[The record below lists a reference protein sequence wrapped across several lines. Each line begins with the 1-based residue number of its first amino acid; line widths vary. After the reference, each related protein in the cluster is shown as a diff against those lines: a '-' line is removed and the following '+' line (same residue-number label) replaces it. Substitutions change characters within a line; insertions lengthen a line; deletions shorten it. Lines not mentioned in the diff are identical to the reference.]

1 MIKLKSLLKEQ
12 TYDLGG
18 MKTSVQLVDIF
29 YSLHMNERG
38 DIYAYPQDQTRLV
51 KALDRFG
58 DKPVIENILNKIN
71 NKYGNKGFYLFQQGT
86 IDPTQPLVFVY
97 VPNDQA

>member
-1 MIKLKSLLKEQ
+1 MIKLKTLLKEQ

-18 MKTSVQLVDIF
+18 MKTSVHLVDVF
-29 YSLHMNERG
+29 YSLHMNEKG

-58 DKPVIENILNKIN
+58 EEPVVNILLNKIN
-71 NKYGNKGFYLFQQGT
+71 NKYGETGFYLYKQGEL
-86 IDPTQPLVFVY
+86 DPTKPLTFLF
-97 VPNDQA
+97 VPND

>member
-12 TYDLGG
+12 TYNLGG
-18 MKTSVQLVDIF
+18 MKTSVQLVDVY
-29 YSLHMNERG
+29 YSLHQNERG

-58 DKPVIENILNKIN
+58 EKAVIEILLNKIN
-71 NKYGNKGFYLFQQGT
+71 NRYGDAGFYLFQQGP
-86 IDPTQPLVFVY
+86 IDPTKPLVFLY